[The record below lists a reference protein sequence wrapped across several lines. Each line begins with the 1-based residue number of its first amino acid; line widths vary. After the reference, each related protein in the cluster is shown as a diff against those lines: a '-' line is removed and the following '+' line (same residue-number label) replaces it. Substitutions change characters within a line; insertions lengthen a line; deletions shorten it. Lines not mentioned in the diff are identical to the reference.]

1 MEDDSTLLE
10 PSLEKQL
17 EGHKNGI
24 TSLFY
29 SPNEHQVA
37 TSSLDNSILLW
48 ELRGCMKSYRFQGHD
63 EAVMDVT
70 FSPSGRRMASASRD
84 KSVRLWVP
92 TVTGSTGVFKAHS
105 QTVRS
110 VQFTPDESKILT
122 ASDDKIVKLWASD
135 KYKFIASFVGHTNW
149 VRCARISND
158 GSVIASCSDDKTAKL
173 WNPDSG
179 ECVHTYKD
187 QKGHGLCVAWHP
199 SGCYIAVG
207 TSYGNVKLYDV
218 RTHNLVQYYSIHSD
232 AVTQLAFHPSG
243 SYVITASKDGKMKI
257 LDLLEGHPIFTLRG
271 HTGAVNAVNFSP
283 SGDSFASAGEDKQ
296 VFIWKTNFT
305 EVASEMKENV
315 EQRVPTSQNSKS
327 TTSVKAKK
335 QGVKIWYLCYHSSK
349 YPATTFSHIDSPVS
363 TCGSRSPS
371 FQEHPR
377 ANSTLRDGSPSC
389 KTGSCSKNSSNPL
402 NISGKHSLPNKSQ
415 LRSGSQSAECSSYSV
430 GHISHIPRTPPT
442 PTTYT
447 IPSIGENTDGNGTK
461 VNGTGYTNT
470 TCAHK
475 EDLFGMIKLREHDVC
490 YTSGTIEW
498 VGRKRSFP
506 INTGFKLINESQKQS
521 NEPLLKKVK
530 RLDKTYTCNVSNNMK
545 DCDCAD
551 VLPTVNAIVDHLNA
565 LHEAVDLVDLRINTL
580 EDTLCKD

>member
-92 TVTGSTGVFKAHS
+92 TVTGSTG
-105 QTVRS
+105 
-110 VQFTPDESKILT
+110 
-122 ASDDKIVKLWASD
+122 LWASD

-218 RTHNLVQYYSIHSD
+218 RTHNLVHIHSD

-296 VFIWKTNFT
+296 DW
-305 EVASEMKENV
+305 SM
-315 EQRVPTSQNSKS
+315 PT
-327 TTSVKAKK
+327 V
-335 QGVKIWYLCYHSSK
+335 SSK
-349 YPATTFSHIDSPVS
+349 YTIAIQKLEF
-363 TCGSRSPS
+363 R
-371 FQEHPR
+371 E
-377 ANSTLRDGSPSC
+377 N
-389 KTGSCSKNSSNPL
+389 CS
-402 NISGKHSLPNKSQ
+402 
-415 LRSGSQSAECSSYSV
+415 Y
-430 GHISHIPRTPPT
+430 ISHIKH
-442 PTTYT
+442 
-447 IPSIGENTDGNGTK
+447 SSS
-461 VNGTGYTNT
+461 
-470 TCAHK
+470 H
-475 EDLFGMIKLREHDVC
+475 
-490 YTSGTIEW
+490 
-498 VGRKRSFP
+498 
-506 INTGFKLINESQKQS
+506 
-521 NEPLLKKVK
+521 
-530 RLDKTYTCNVSNNMK
+530 
-545 DCDCAD
+545 
-551 VLPTVNAIVDHLNA
+551 
-565 LHEAVDLVDLRINTL
+565 
-580 EDTLCKD
+580 